1 VPRHFL
7 KPLLQE
13 AFYLSVLI
21 GSMFAFSVLLVI
33 IIFSGSFLDFYYSSL
48 GFSGSIL
55 GVTDTLIGIADSLL
69 LIYYALIV
77 FTD

>member
-1 VPRHFL
+1 MQT
-7 KPLLQE
+7 KLL
-13 AFYLSVLI
+13 AYALLA
-21 GSMFAFSVLLVI
+21 GCMF
-33 IIFSGSFLDFYYSSL
+33 YSSL

-77 FTD
+77 FTDWIIGIACLLFGFCY